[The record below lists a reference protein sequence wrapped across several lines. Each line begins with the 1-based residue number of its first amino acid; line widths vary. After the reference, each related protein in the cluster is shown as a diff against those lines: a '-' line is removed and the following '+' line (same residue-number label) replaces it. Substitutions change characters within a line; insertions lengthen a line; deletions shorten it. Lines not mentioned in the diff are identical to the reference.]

1 MSTVIRTSGLT
12 KHYGRVHA
20 LDGLDLT
27 VEQGQIHGF
36 LGPNGAGKSTTIR
49 ILLGLARATGG
60 QAAVFDKDPWN
71 DSVELHRRI
80 AYVPGDVSVWPNLS
94 GGEAIDFLSRLR
106 GTGKRDAAYRDER
119 QRLMD
124 AFQFDPRKKGRSYS
138 KGNRQKVALI
148 AAFAVPADLYIL
160 DEPTSG
166 LDPLMEVMFRREIAR
181 VRDAGASVLLSSHI
195 LSEVE
200 QLCDR
205 VAILHKGNLVFTG
218 TWQDE
223 GLRWKFDIDDW
234 VKAAPVFA
242 KFGGT
247 VEAEQLVRFET
258 DCVAEVVVGLVSAG
272 VRVNEVARHRLTLED
287 FYLNRI
293 GL

>member
-1 MSTVIRTSGLT
+1 MVVLEHLSKTFGSRLALNDLSLEIKKGEIFGL
-12 KHYGRVHA
+12 
-20 LDGLDLT
+20 
-27 VEQGQIHGF
+27 
-36 LGPNGAGKSTTIR
+36 LGHNGAGKSTTFG
-49 ILLGLARATGG
+49 ILLGQVHPDTGEARIKGHSVQKNRA
-60 QAAVFDKDPWN
+60 QA
-71 DSVELHRRI
+71 LRRVGAI
-80 AYVPGDVSVWPNLS
+80 FETPAFYDYMSGWDNLS
-94 GGEAIDFLSRLR
+94 YFVSLTEPVPASRLKEIVEMVGLTDR
-106 GTGKRDAAYRDER
+106 IRDKVRAYSHGMR
-119 QRLMD
+119 QRL
-124 AFQFDPRKKGRSYS
+124 ALAQALLPDPEFI
-138 KGNRQKVALI
+138 V
-148 AAFAVPADLYIL
+148 L
-160 DEPTSG
+160 DEPTEG
-166 LDPLMEVMFRREIAR
+166 LDPEGIREMREMIRRLRAEH
-181 VRDAGASVLLSSHI
+181 GLTVLLSSHL

-223 GLRWKFDIDDW
+223 GLRWRFDIDDW
-234 VKAAPVFA
+234 VKAAPVFE

-258 DCVAEVVVGLVSAG
+258 DRVAEVVAGLVSAG